1 MDDGQANRVRV
12 LDEAARLR
20 SLRALGAVDG
30 PADPRFD
37 RIARTAAALFD
48 APRAA
53 VVLVEEDRLW
63 HKARVGIPDAE
74 YPRAG
79 SLADLMVGVAEVTVS
94 PDIASDPMFASTLSQ
109 LPSVD
114 VRFYACAPLT
124 LPDGAVAGLLAVG
137 DPAPHGPASEAQRRA
152 LADLAAL
159 AVEELVSDAEKLA
172 ADRQRQLDQQR
183 VNLALDAAGLGEFEW
198 DIAADKVFISDKMK
212 ALTGVADKTAAGE
225 GGNVSFRF
233 VHPDDADKLRTE
245 VDKALRGEGRYLV
258 EYRMVRPD
266 DRRTRWMQGAGVLV
280 RTADGQPAKVIGV
293 VQDITERKVD
303 EEQRETLLAE
313 LDHRVKNVLA
323 AVQSLAAQSAR
334 KTTSTEAFLATF
346 AGRLK
351 AMASAHE
358 LLTATRWRGA
368 GLSHLAA
375 AELGG
380 LAPGQASWEGPEL
393 FLAPRAA
400 NALSLA
406 LHELATNAVKYGA
419 LSVDTGRVSVVWRE
433 RPEGGFVLDWT
444 ETGGPPVDPP
454 TRRGFGSTLL
464 DQVTG
469 RELGGEA
476 SVQYRTSGVRA
487 RLIADAQAMTEP
499 ADQPMIAEAVPVPAA
514 GASSGDG
521 AVQGGVA
528 GLNILIVEDA
538 VLLAL
543 ELEAGLQEA
552 GAVIAGSA
560 AEVEE
565 AMAMLDQ
572 PLDAAVLDAN
582 LNGKSVVPVAEA
594 LRLKGV
600 PFVFATGY
608 GEKGAPE
615 GFDVPIVRKPYNVHQ
630 IVRALVEAIRHARPG
645 TAS

>member
-1 MDDGQANRVRV
+1 MDDGQANKLAP

-30 PADPRFD
+30 PQDPRFD
-37 RIARTAAALFD
+37 RIARTAAALFG

-53 VVLVEEDRLW
+53 MVLVEEDRLW

-74 YPRAG
+74 HPRAG
-79 SLADLMVGVAEVTVS
+79 TLADLMVNTAGVTIS
-94 PDIASDPMFASTLSQ
+94 PDITVDPRFAGALNQ
-109 LPSVD
+109 LPAVD
-114 VRFYACAPLT
+114 VRFYACAPLI
-124 LPDGAVAGLLAVG
+124 LPDGAAAGLLVVG
-137 DPAPHGPASEAQRRA
+137 DPAAHTEASDAQRGA

-159 AVEELVSDAEKLA
+159 AVEELLRDAEKLA

-198 DIAADKVFISDKMK
+198 DIAADKVFISDRMK
-212 ALTGVADKTAAGE
+212 ALTGVTGTSAAGE
-225 GGNVSFRF
+225 SGNVSFRF
-233 VHPDDADKLRTE
+233 VHPDDAERLKSE

-293 VQDITERKVD
+293 VQDITDRKVD

-393 FLAPRAA
+393 FLTPRAA

-419 LSVDTGRVSVVWRE
+419 LSVDSGRVHVVWRE

-444 ETGGPPVDPP
+444 ESGGPPVDPP
-454 TRRGFGSTLL
+454 TRRGFGSILL

-487 RLIADAQAMTEP
+487 RLIADAQAMTQA
-499 ADQPMIAEAVPVPAA
+499 ADQPMIAEAAAAPTA
-514 GASSGDG
+514 GASSGEG
-521 AVQGGVA
+521 PVQGGVA

-552 GAVIAGSA
+552 GAHIAGSA

-572 PLDAAVLDAN
+572 PIDAAVLDAN

-608 GEKGAPE
+608 GDKGAPE

-630 IVRALVEAIRHARPG
+630 IVRALVEAIRR
-645 TAS
+645 

>member
-1 MDDGQANRVRV
+1 MVDPMDDGQANRVTAR
-12 LDEAARLR
+12 DEAARLR
-20 SLRALGAVDG
+20 SLRALGAVDS
-30 PADPRFD
+30 PPDPRFD
-37 RIARTAAALFD
+37 RIARTAAALFG

-63 HKARVGIPDAE
+63 HKARIGIPAAE
-74 YPRAG
+74 HPRAG
-79 SLADLMVGVAEVTVS
+79 TLADIMVGFGEVTVS
-94 PDIASDPMFASTLSQ
+94 PDITRDPMFAAALDQ
-109 LPSVD
+109 LPAVD

-124 LPDGAVAGLLAVG
+124 LPDGAVVGILAVG
-137 DPAPHGPASEAQRRA
+137 DPAAHGPATDAQRQA

-159 AVEELVSDAEKLA
+159 AVEEMVRDADRLA
-172 ADRQRQLDQQR
+172 ADRQHQLDQQR
-183 VNLALDAAGLGEFEW
+183 VDLALDAAGLGEFEW
-198 DIAADKVFISDKMK
+198 DIAADRVFISEKMK
-212 ALTGVADKTAAGE
+212 ALTGVGGASAAGE

-233 VHPDDADKLRTE
+233 VHPDDAEKLRTE

-280 RTADGQPAKVIGV
+280 KTADGQPAKVIGV

-368 GLSHLAA
+368 GLAHLAA

-444 ETGGPPVDPP
+444 ETGGPHVEPP

-476 SVQYRTSGVRA
+476 KVQYRSSGVRA

-499 ADQPMIAEAVPVPAA
+499 TDQPMVAEAAPPPAA

-521 AVQGGVA
+521 VAPGAGVA

-543 ELEAGLQEA
+543 ELEAGLEEA
-552 GAVIAGSA
+552 GARIVGSA

-582 LNGKSVVPVAEA
+582 LNGKSVAPVAEA

-608 GEKGAPE
+608 GEKGSPE

-630 IVRALVEAIRHARPG
+630 IVRALVEAIRK
-645 TAS
+645 